1 MVVLFDEDKL
11 HEYVK
16 ENKIQPFREKQI
28 LYELYKNQNIS
39 RDEMTTLSMDLK
51 Q

>member
-1 MVVLFDEDKL
+1 MILFDEKKL

-28 LYELYKNQNIS
+28 LFELYKNQNIS
-39 RDEMTTLSMDLK
+39 WDEMTTLSKDLK

>member
-1 MVVLFDEDKL
+1 MILFDEERL
-11 HEYVK
+11 HEYIK

-39 RDEMTTLSMDLK
+39 RDEMTTLSKDLK
-51 Q
+51 S